1 MAEFNSP
8 FSPFGATEPEEELL
22 YPEQG
27 MQFGG
32 TGGSL
37 FGAQPTDGG
46 IDPTALAG
54 LGLGGGI
61 VAAGTGGQAATSQV
75 LSPMAQK
82 IAAQD
87 AARRSAAAAQARVN
101 NRIIGSNMPSGGANP
116 TVTGSVKPGTL
127 QNPSNIIGRNLPAG
141 GANPQVAGRIKPGT
155 LGSMARPAAGLAA
168 LGGAGAFSTTVAPA
182 TAALIGG
189 YLGGKAVDNLGGDAM
204 RGLGLTERDGS
215 MATMAGE
222 IIGEGLYGDSNLSAF
237 SPEESANIQQGTV
250 ASDQMATPESVAG
263 LSFTGTPL
271 TQEAI
276 TNPQLQ
282 FSGSQPNQVSSPEPT
297 VASDQTATRQVR
309 AGRGQQRQG
318 QLNQQEPAVTTTA
331 DEGGFFSPGGFG
343 YEYLGG
349 RLGETIGQFVGEQKY
364 GTGLDVEGGA
374 TGRPLNPRGLPGQTA
389 TLGASTLE
397 LLGDY
402 GIDPVVTAAK
412 VVPEYVTGLDLTDS
426 SLIEAPTTE
435 VQPAAP
441 EIPQGA
447 PGSPQAFFEEYRSKG
462 PLTPEQIARG
472 EAAAARMGRTFDP
485 DTGFSQTAVQPG
497 AATPVT
503 SGLVTQSG
511 IPLSEFLSG
520 AAIPSAGLRAESPMY
535 ADNSMS
541 RGFTG
546 DAGRAAFDAAS
557 AEREARLAARMQQP
571 GETITE
577 RDTRNAAAR
586 TTGPRTYGGY
596 TTAQLRGM
604 VGGGDAL
611 RAAQMRAEAGLNPLT
626 GNREQTEGEREQSF
640 EQGQLQNELLQARLD
655 SFKQTEP
662 DKLSKAESY
671 ADRLNLQGDA
681 RTAFIFSQMGTAME
695 DVFGLEGTGLN
706 GGGANV
712 FNTVEEAE
720 AANLPPGTEVTIG
733 GKKAIIE

>member
-1 MAEFNSP
+1 MAINEQTQKDTAKAKSRTSRRNKQTQKDTAKAESRT
-8 FSPFGATEPEEELL
+8 FGRSKRAQEEEEEELLAQEEILKNNPMMQPVNLMGQQAPVEQL

-27 MQFGG
+27 MQFDG

-46 IDPTALAG
+46 IDPTVLAG

-87 AARRSAAAAQARVN
+87 AARQSAAAAQARVN
-101 NRIIGSNMPSGGANP
+101 NRIIGSNMP
-116 TVTGSVKPGTL
+116 
-127 QNPSNIIGRNLPAG
+127 AG
-141 GANPQVAGRIKPGT
+141 GANPQVTGRIKPGT

-222 IIGEGLYGDSNLSAF
+222 IIGEGLYGDGNLSAF

-250 ASDQMATPESVAG
+250 TSDQMATPESVAG

-282 FSGSQPNQVSSPEPT
+282 FSGSQPNQVSSPEP
-297 VASDQTATRQVR
+297 
-309 AGRGQQRQG
+309 
-318 QLNQQEPAVTTTA
+318 AVTTTA
-331 DEGGFFSPGGFG
+331 DKGGFFSPGGFG

-364 GTGLDVEGGA
+364 GTGLDVEGEA

-402 GIDPVVTAAK
+402 VTDPVVTAAQ
-412 VVPEYVTGLDLTDS
+412 VLPEYVTGLDLTDS
-426 SLIEAPTTE
+426 SLIESPKTE

-441 EIPQGA
+441 EIPQGT
-447 PGSPQAFFEEYRSKG
+447 PGSP
-462 PLTPEQIARG
+462 
-472 EAAAARMGRTFDP
+472 
-485 DTGFSQTAVQPG
+485 
-497 AATPVT
+497 
-503 SGLVTQSG
+503 
-511 IPLSEFLSG
+511 
-520 AAIPSAGLRAESPMY
+520 
-535 ADNSMS
+535 
-541 RGFTG
+541 
-546 DAGRAAFDAAS
+546 
-557 AEREARLAARMQQP
+557 
-571 GETITE
+571 
-577 RDTRNAAAR
+577 
-586 TTGPRTYGGY
+586 
-596 TTAQLRGM
+596 
-604 VGGGDAL
+604 
-611 RAAQMRAEAGLNPLT
+611 
-626 GNREQTEGEREQSF
+626 
-640 EQGQLQNELLQARLD
+640 
-655 SFKQTEP
+655 
-662 DKLSKAESY
+662 
-671 ADRLNLQGDA
+671 
-681 RTAFIFSQMGTAME
+681 
-695 DVFGLEGTGLN
+695 
-706 GGGANV
+706 
-712 FNTVEEAE
+712 
-720 AANLPPGTEVTIG
+720 
-733 GKKAIIE
+733 

>member
-8 FSPFGATEPEEELL
+8 FSPFGATKPEEELL

-27 MQFGG
+27 MRFGG

-87 AARRSAAAAQARVN
+87 AARQSAAAAQARVN
-101 NRIIGSNMPSGGANP
+101 NRIIGSNMPAGGANP

-141 GANPQVAGRIKPGT
+141 GANPQVTGRIKPGT

-222 IIGEGLYGDSNLSAF
+222 IIGEGLYGDGNLSAF

-250 ASDQMATPESVAG
+250 TSDQMATPESVAG

-282 FSGSQPNQVSSPEPT
+282 FSGSQPNQVSSPEP
-297 VASDQTATRQVR
+297 
-309 AGRGQQRQG
+309 
-318 QLNQQEPAVTTTA
+318 AVTTTA
-331 DEGGFFSPGGFG
+331 DKGGFFSPGGFG

-364 GTGLDVEGGA
+364 GTGLDVEGKA

-402 GIDPVVTAAK
+402 GIDPVVTAAQ
-412 VVPEYVTGLDLTDS
+412 VLPEYVTGLDLTDS
-426 SLIEAPTTE
+426 SLIEAPKTE

-441 EIPQGA
+441 EIPQSA

-472 EAAAARMGRTFDP
+472 EAAAARMGRTFNP
-485 DTGFSQTAVQPG
+485 DTGFSQAAVQPG

-557 AEREARLAARMQQP
+557 AEREGRLAARMQQP
-571 GETITE
+571 GETITD

-611 RAAQMRAEAGLNPLT
+611 RTAQMRAEAGLNPLT
-626 GNREQTEGEREQSF
+626 GNREQTEGERAQSF

-681 RTAFIFSQMGTAME
+681 RTAFIFAQMGTSME
-695 DVFGLEGTGLN
+695 DIFGLEGTGLN